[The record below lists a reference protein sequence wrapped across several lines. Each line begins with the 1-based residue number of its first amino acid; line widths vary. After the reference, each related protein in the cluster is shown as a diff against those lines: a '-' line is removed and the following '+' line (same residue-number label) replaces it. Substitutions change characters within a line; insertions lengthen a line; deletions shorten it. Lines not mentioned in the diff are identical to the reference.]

1 MTSIVGQNGNIE
13 PVLAP
18 VLGQVDT
25 EDEHIRASA
34 KRLFQILLGLKGHL
48 TREVKNC
55 TSKVGQFHA
64 LMEQGATQPVPANLQ
79 IMVEYA
85 REILENFARCQT
97 RQIEIEKGIVD
108 YVQMRSEVWDIND
121 DTGLTAFIAEQDVE
135 SELCSTKVDK
145 IRSDNLVIFAKCK
158 SILALAQVQISR
170 LIPSTHTHHS

>member
-1 MTSIVGQNGNIE
+1 MTSIVGQNRNIE

-34 KRLFQILLGLKGHL
+34 KRLFQKLRGLKGHL

-64 LMEQGATQPVPANLQ
+64 LMEQGPTQPVPANLQ

-85 REILENFARCQT
+85 HAILENFALCQT
-97 RQIEIEKGIVD
+97 SQI
-108 YVQMRSEVWDIND
+108 
-121 DTGLTAFIAEQDVE
+121 
-135 SELCSTKVDK
+135 
-145 IRSDNLVIFAKCK
+145 
-158 SILALAQVQISR
+158 
-170 LIPSTHTHHS
+170 